1 MRWLGPWS
9 ASSGAQKSAS
19 ATPPP
24 SSSTASAAK
33 RIPLL
38 FDDDV
43 LKGGPGKY
51 REDGVV
57 ESEEAQVAARVV
69 RDGRAHAADD
79 DRDREREEE
88 ERQQQLAGTPG
99 HGHRGHKRADGADAH
114 VREQDGRDGGR
125 VDGLEK
131 DGEGGERHRLH
142 EHEERER
149 RDQLREP
156 DRAAV
161 AGREHERVQQA
172 LLALGDEGAAE
183 GEERGED
190 DRDPE
195 QALRGLGL
203 LAREREAEGDEGGD
217 DEEQH
222 RRQHLAAAQLQ
233 EEILAGQGGGVA
245 DVVGHAQA
253 RRPVARGA
261 RRSGSCVATRKVR
274 SPASAASSRSRSAAP
289 SASSALNGSSRSRR
303 AGACRSARQSASRC
317 SIPRENEPAP
327 SARASQSPKRSSS
340 IPIRSRRS
348 GTR

>member
-19 ATPPP
+19 ASPPP
-24 SSSTASAAK
+24 SSSTASEAK

-38 FDDDV
+38 FDNDV

-57 ESEEAQVAARVV
+57 EGQEAQVAARVV
-69 RDGRAHAADD
+69 RDGRADAADD
-79 DRDREREEE
+79 DR
-88 ERQQQLAGTPG
+88 
-99 HGHRGHKRADGADAH
+99 
-114 VREQDGRDGGR
+114 EQDSRDGR
-125 VDGLEK
+125 SVDGLEEH
-131 DGEGGERHRLH
+131 GESGQCDRFH

-161 AGREHERVQQA
+161 ARREHERVQQA

-190 DRDPE
+190 DRHPE
-195 QALRGLGL
+195 QALRRLRL

-303 AGACRSARQSASRC
+303 SGSCRSARQSASRC